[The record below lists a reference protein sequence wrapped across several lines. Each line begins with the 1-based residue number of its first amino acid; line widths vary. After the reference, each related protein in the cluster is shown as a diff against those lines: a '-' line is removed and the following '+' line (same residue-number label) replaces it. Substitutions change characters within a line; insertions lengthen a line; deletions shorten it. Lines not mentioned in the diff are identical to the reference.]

1 MTRAPMARMTS
12 VGQLL
17 TYPPSTSTCS
27 LPGSCRPTRDSRL
40 PRVGFVSSGNSDLGL
55 SNEVLAALSEVFPSK
70 EVRGED
76 GSVPSAP
83 AASLGAQSHNGGRNP
98 TSAMDAR
105 TYLHS
110 VPFLC
115 TMGTQLTRSSVMQK
129 NGSQQSSIFAPR
141 NSGSSTLFMRNPLK

>member
-40 PRVGFVSSGNSDLGL
+40 PLVGFVSSGNSDL
-55 SNEVLAALSEVFPSK
+55 SFIEVLAALSEVFPSK
-70 EVRGED
+70 EVRGDD

-129 NGSQQSSIFAPR
+129 NGSQQSSILAPL

>member
-40 PRVGFVSSGNSDLGL
+40 PLVGFVSSGNSDL
-55 SNEVLAALSEVFPSK
+55 SFIEVLAALSEVFPSS

-83 AASLGAQSHNGGRNP
+83 AASLGAQSHSGGRNP

-129 NGSQQSSIFAPR
+129 NGSQQSSILAPL

>member
-40 PRVGFVSSGNSDLGL
+40 PLVGFVSSGNSDL
-55 SNEVLAALSEVFPSK
+55 SFIEVLAALSEVFPSK
-70 EVRGED
+70 DVRGDD

-83 AASLGAQSHNGGRNP
+83 AASLGAQSHSGGRNP

-129 NGSQQSSIFAPR
+129 NGSQQSSILAPL

>member
-40 PRVGFVSSGNSDLGL
+40 PLVGFVSSGNSDL
-55 SNEVLAALSEVFPSK
+55 SFIEIRAALSEVFPSK

>member
-40 PRVGFVSSGNSDLGL
+40 PLVGFVSSGNSDL
-55 SNEVLAALSEVFPSK
+55 SFIEVRAALSEVFPSK

-129 NGSQQSSIFAPR
+129 NGSQQSSIFAPLNR
-141 NSGSSTLFMRNPLK
+141 GSSTLFMRNPLK

>member
-17 TYPPSTSTCS
+17 TYPPSTSTCN

-40 PRVGFVSSGNSDLGL
+40 PLVGFVSSGNSDL
-55 SNEVLAALSEVFPSK
+55 SFIEVRAALSEVFPSK

>member
-76 GSVPSAP
+76 G
-83 AASLGAQSHNGGRNP
+83 
-98 TSAMDAR
+98 
-105 TYLHS
+105 
-110 VPFLC
+110 
-115 TMGTQLTRSSVMQK
+115 
-129 NGSQQSSIFAPR
+129 
-141 NSGSSTLFMRNPLK
+141 

>member
-40 PRVGFVSSGNSDLGL
+40 PLVGFVSSGNSDL
-55 SNEVLAALSEVFPSK
+55 SFIEVRAALSAVFPSS

-115 TMGTQLTRSSVMQK
+115 TMGTQLTKSSVMQK
-129 NGSQQSSIFAPR
+129 NGSQQSSILAPL